1 MIGLAEI
8 VLIILFIM
16 ALIDIFIRKIPA
28 IFLTATMLLVLMV
41 NMVNI
46 EFGLI
51 HLAFGVVGLLFAII
65 LYEGRF
71 IGGMADIKILTAIGM
86 MVATIPY
93 LFHFMIL
100 TVVFGILYK
109 GIWVYVLKMD
119 QTKEVAFVPVLLAV
133 YIVMYAIGGII

>member
-8 VLIILFIM
+8 ILIILLIM
-16 ALIDIFIRKIPA
+16 ALIDIFIKKIPA

-100 TVVFGILYK
+100 TIVFEILYK
-109 GIWVYVLKMD
+109 GFWVYVLKMD
-119 QTKEVAFVPVLLAV
+119 QTKEVAFVPVLLAI